1 MSSRRHGSEMSRNP
15 HWAAIIMAAGQ
26 GTRMRSSVP
35 KVAHALAGEPILRHV
50 IAAARNSGVDDCVV
64 VVRPGADEV
73 RAVAGSAVRFAVQRE
88 ASGTAGA
95 VESAREQAFS
105 RAFAARVF
113 LIMNGDVPL
122 VLPSTLRRL
131 MAAVSANISGSAA
144 KCPDLAL

>member
-1 MSSRRHGSEMSRNP
+1 MSRNP

-95 VESAREQAFS
+95 VESAREQA
-105 RAFAARVF
+105 RDADYI